1 MNSPAIS
8 TPTPI
13 ERMKVLIN
21 SSTPIVVMETVEEI
35 RALALVRA
43 ACSELNLA
51 VFEWTIA
58 DGLVRSGSGTPV
70 TATNVQVRAE
80 QTTIWSSKDGIAHT
94 DTRVNTDPQG
104 NSESARLARA
114 VLSSLGSDAGA
125 APRTAM
131 YNTADPVQAL
141 ANLETMTIEAVFV
154 LKDFHRHM
162 DNPVVVRRLR
172 DVGQKFSANRRTLV
186 LTAPAIEMP
195 PELVNLVEFLDLP
208 LPDRNR
214 LREIIRE
221 TYTRMAGTHTLKLQ
235 LDANGVDAMA
245 GNLRGLTEEAA
256 ERAISQAVVGRL
268 ALSPDCVTD
277 VLDAKKTLL
286 KRSEMLEF
294 VDSTDTMSSV
304 GGLENLK
311 HWLGQRR
318 GSWDDNARQF
328 GLDPP
333 KGVIILGVQGCGKSL
348 CARAVAGEWKLP
360 LVKFDTAAVYDKFIG
375 ETEKRIQK
383 VFKVAEGLAPCVLWI
398 DELEK
403 VFAGSGPDSAS
414 ADAGVSSRLL
424 ASFLS
429 WMQERKSAV
438 FVAATCNNVT
448 VLPPELIRK
457 GRFDELFFVDLP
469 SVDERKQVFSIQLTK
484 RKRNPADYDLDRV
497 AAAAKGFSGAEIESA
512 VQTGLYAAFAR
523 KQELSN
529 EGLLTALSST
539 VPLSVTRAEEIAELR
554 NWAKDRAVWASVQ
567 EGQRENA

>member
-1 MNSPAIS
+1 MGTEASILREQVAPGQIHMNAPQSPID
-8 TPTPI
+8 
-13 ERMKVLIN
+13 RLKVLIN
-21 SSTPIVVMETVEEI
+21 SSTPIVVMETVEEV
-35 RALALVRA
+35 RALALVRL
-43 ACSELNLA
+43 ACSELSLA

-58 DGLVRSGSGTPV
+58 DGLVRSGSAVAAPQPV
-70 TATNVQVRAE
+70 QPRSM
-80 QTTIWSSKDGIAHT
+80 I
-94 DTRVNTDPQG
+94 PQG
-104 NSESARLARA
+104 NSEADRLARA
-114 VLSSLGSDAGA
+114 VLSSVGSDASA
-125 APRTAM
+125 APGLSQRSAV
-131 YNTADPVQAL
+131 YNTTDPVQAL

-162 DNPVVVRRLR
+162 ENPVVVRRLR

-195 PELVNLVEFLDLP
+195 PELAGLVEFLDLP
-208 LPDRNR
+208 LPDRDR

-245 GNLRGLTEEAA
+245 ANLRGLTEEAA
-256 ERAISQAVVGRL
+256 ERAISQTVVGRL
-268 ALSPDCVTD
+268 ALSPECLTD
-277 VLDAKKTLL
+277 VLEAKKALL

-294 VDSTDTMSSV
+294 VDSTDTMASV
-304 GGLENLK
+304 GGLENMK
-311 HWLGQRR
+311 RWLAQRR
-318 GSWDDNARQF
+318 GSWDDQARQF

-383 VFKVAEGLAPCVLWI
+383 VFRVAEGLAPCVLWI

-429 WMQERKSAV
+429 WMQERKPAV

-469 SVDERKQVFSIQLTK
+469 SVAERKQIFSIQMIK
-484 RKRNPADYDLDRV
+484 RKRNPGDYDLDRI
-497 AAAAKGFSGAEIESA
+497 AEAAKGFSGAEIESA
-512 VQTGLYAAFAR
+512 VQTALYAAFAR
-523 KQELSN
+523 KQDLST
-529 EGLLTALSST
+529 GDLLTALSST

-554 NWAKDRAVWASVQ
+554 AWAKDRAVWASSPEARG
-567 EGQRENA
+567 EGA